1 MTKRGAQECTACVSP
16 NRTAIDAAMRA
27 RRAYRWI
34 SSQFDVSTATL
45 TRHKDHLASEA
56 IEVVSESRDEPL
68 AAVDAA
74 ISELRKLQLR
84 VKRAKNPVQAA
95 ELVLK
100 VSREL
105 RSWFS
110 LRFQLAARQPA
121 TPIVKHD
128 TEVPEDRLESMAA
141 AFLTRKKEKAE

>member
-1 MTKRGAQECTACVSP
+1 MTKRGAQGCTACASP
-16 NRTAIDAAMRA
+16 HRAEIDAAMA
-27 RRAYRWI
+27 AKRAYRWI
-34 SSQFDVSTATL
+34 SSEFDVSTATL
-45 TRHKDHLASEA
+45 SRHKDHVASEA
-56 IEVVSESRDEPL
+56 IAVVSESQDEPL
-68 AAVDAA
+68 VAVDAA

-110 LRFQLAARQPA
+110 LRFQLAARQTA
-121 TPIVKHD
+121 TP
-128 TEVPEDRLESMAA
+128 M
-141 AFLTRKKEKAE
+141 